1 MPTLE
6 RADAPMTVTPAR
18 GWLALAGIGLVIAGG
33 TVWGFT
39 GRVHDYLDGAGIL
52 HRRGGLFE
60 VQTTA
65 AGQITELLVNAGDS
79 VTAGQPIARLAE
91 PDPDPGAARTRMSN
105 VRSPYTGRVDA
116 GAVVRVG
123 QPLVALERPDQQLD
137 CYVFVPFAGKR
148 IRPGMAVR
156 VIPSGVSWEEY
167 GYIAGKVSA
176 VSDAPL
182 SPVAMNVYLH
192 NDTLVQQFSSR
203 GAAYLVVV
211 DLIEDPSTPSG
222 FKWTGGAGPPLRF
235 GSGTLVTTTTTLRE
249 QAPITLV
256 VPALRRWI
264 GF

>member
-1 MPTLE
+1 
-6 RADAPMTVTPAR
+6 
-18 GWLALAGIGLVIAGG
+18 
-33 TVWGFT
+33 
-39 GRVHDYLDGAGIL
+39 VHDYLDGAGIL

-65 AGQITELLVNAGDS
+65 AGQISALLVNAGDR
-79 VTAGQPIARLAE
+79 VEVGQAIARLA
-91 PDPDPGAARTRMSN
+91 PLDLDRSDPPGRALA
-105 VRSPYTGRVDA
+105 VRSPYAGRIIEILADP
-116 GAVVRVG
+116 GAVVQAG

-156 VIPSGVSWEEY
+156 VVPSGVSWEEY
-167 GYIAGKVSA
+167 GYMLGRVSS

-192 NDTLVQQFSSR
+192 NATLVQQFSSQ
-203 GAAYLVVV
+203 GAAYLIVV
-211 DLIEDPSTPSG
+211 DLVEDAATQSG
-222 FKWTGGAGPPLRF
+222 FKWTAGAGPPLHF
-235 GSGTLVTTTTTLRE
+235 GSGTLVTATTTLRE

-256 VPALRRWI
+256 VPALRRWL